1 MLCWHMEIITVGLP
15 SIASPVLA
23 LLSTENPQA
32 MIAIG
37 GVLCAIFGG
46 VTAAFVAR
54 KNNTM
59 DIFKITKFNMCV
71 IGILVGIGLLS
82 LLPFMGLTCRWC
94 TVGS

>member
-1 MLCWHMEIITVGLP
+1 MEIITIGLP

-54 KNNTM
+54 KNNNTM

>member
-1 MLCWHMEIITVGLP
+1 MEIMTIGLP
-15 SIASPVLA
+15 SIASPILA
-23 LLSTENPQA
+23 LLSTESPQV

-54 KNNTM
+54 KNNTTDM
-59 DIFKITKFNMCV
+59 FKITKFNICI
-71 IGILVGIGLLS
+71 IGILVGIALIS

-94 TVGS
+94 TAAGS

>member
-1 MLCWHMEIITVGLP
+1 MEIMTVGLP
-15 SIASPVLA
+15 PIASPILA
-23 LLSTENPQA
+23 LLSTENPQV

-46 VTAAFVAR
+46 VIAAFVGR
-54 KNNTM
+54 KENTIDM
-59 DIFKITKFNMCV
+59 FKITKFNICI

-94 TVGS
+94 TSSGS

>member
-1 MLCWHMEIITVGLP
+1 MTVGLP
-15 SIASPVLA
+15 LIVSPILA
-23 LLSTENPQA
+23 LLSTENPQV

-54 KNNTM
+54 KNNTTL
-59 DIFKITKFNMCV
+59 FKITKFNICI
-71 IGILVGIGLLS
+71 IGILVGIALIS

-94 TVGS
+94 TSAGS

>member
-1 MLCWHMEIITVGLP
+1 MGIITVGLP
-15 SIASPVLA
+15 SIASPILA

-46 VTAAFVAR
+46 VTVAFVAR
-54 KNNTM
+54 KNNNTIDM
-59 DIFKITKFNMCV
+59 FKITKFNICI
-71 IGILVGIGLLS
+71 IGILLGIGLLS

-94 TVGS
+94 TTAGS